1 MPPYRAPQEVPTVG
15 TTTSTVIQHITS
27 THHPQH
33 LQRGCVTDTTAAS
46 HQEALLEASESMA
59 GTQAATEGL
68 NVITAVILMRYA
80 MIGACVS
87 IMEAMIGGR
96 GRQNLNMP
104 PREGE
109 SLKLLEL
116 SN

>member
-1 MPPYRAPQEVPTVG
+1 MLPYRAPQEVPTVG
-15 TTTSTVIQHITS
+15 TTTSTVIQRL
-27 THHPQH
+27 H
-33 LQRGCVTDTTAAS
+33 LQRGCVIVTTAAS

-59 GTQAATEGL
+59 GTRAATEGL

-96 GRQNLNMP
+96 GRKNLNMP

-109 SLKLLEL
+109 LQKLLEL